1 MRIYKVL
8 KLTNEYLHMIIKSS
22 GLLKYSA
29 YYSILLMVSFF
40 IFNGFTIDYIYVNT
54 ISFSIFGLL
63 IFNSFFYKKIIVNEE
78 IFCISSL
85 IISFLTKRYNLNEII
100 HIDIHYNLKGRDIQF
115 IRLKLINNKVKTIY
129 IANICSGDAIKLG
142 DFIINLGIDVEYV

>member
-1 MRIYKVL
+1 
-8 KLTNEYLHMIIKSS
+8 
-22 GLLKYSA
+22 
-29 YYSILLMVSFF
+29 MVSFF

-54 ISFSIFGLL
+54 ISFSILGLL
-63 IFNSFFYKKIIVNEE
+63 IFNSFFYKKIVINEE

-85 IISFLTKRYNLNEII
+85 MISFLTKRYNINEII